1 MKDLL
6 VRINPISE
14 FPIVHSDRLFGAICV
29 AIKTVHGEEKL
40 VEMLKNFEKDPPFLL
55 SSIFPCVKQEYKQS
69 QEQLKQSHGNSIIY
83 FLPKPIE
90 DIQKIND
97 HRIYIEN
104 YKKLK
109 DVKYVSDDIFNDW
122 TNGKINE
129 NHILKN
135 MDKYKVKA
143 GLLFLKEKKLQFD
156 IVTCDTPR
164 NRINRI
170 NNLSEDMFYF
180 NGNTYDNM
188 NLFFIVRLYDH
199 KYEELLNN
207 ALNFLGDYRG
217 FGSDLSVGKGKFEIE
232 EISEKKIIKSLK
244 DNKRFVTLSR
254 YIPST
259 DEINVF
265 KLRKN
270 AYYEIVS
277 KRGMISE
284 GKPKKQAHFFSE
296 GSTFPNQKNIYGRI
310 LYVHEKSVEY
320 GFAFNIGIAY
330 D

>member
-1 MKDLL
+1 MKELL

-40 VEMLKNFEKDPPFLL
+40 IEMLKNFEKDPPFLL
-55 SSIFPCVKQEYKQS
+55 SSIFPCVKQE
-69 QEQLKQSHGNSIIY
+69 QLKQSHENNIIY

-90 DIQKIND
+90 DVQKIDN

-122 TNGKINE
+122 TNGKISE
-129 NHILKN
+129 SHILKN
-135 MDKYKVKA
+135 IDKYKVKA
-143 GLLFLKEKKLQFD
+143 GLLFLKEKKLQFN
-156 IVTCDTPR
+156 IVTSDTPR
-164 NRINRI
+164 NRINRT
-170 NNLSEDMFYF
+170 NNLSEDIFYF

-207 ALNFLGDYRG
+207 ALNFLRDYRG
-217 FGSDLSVGKGKFEIE
+217 FGKDLSVGKGKFEIE

-259 DEINVF
+259 DEIDMF
-265 KLRKN
+265 KMRKN
-270 AYYEIVS
+270 AYYEIAS

-296 GSTFPNQKNIYGRI
+296 GSTFPNLKNIYGKM
-310 LYVHEKSVEY
+310 LCVHEKAVEY
-320 GFAFNIGIAY
+320 GFSFNVGIAY
-330 D
+330 EQR

>member
-1 MKDLL
+1 MKELL

-29 AIKTVHGEEKL
+29 AIKTVNGEEKL
-40 VEMLKNFEKDPPFLL
+40 IEMLKNFEKDPPFLL
-55 SSIFPCVKQEYKQS
+55 SSIFPCVKQENKQL
-69 QEQLKQSHGNSIIY
+69 QDGLKQSENSIIY

-90 DIQKIND
+90 EAQKIDD
-97 HRIYIEN
+97 HRRYIEN

-122 TNGKINE
+122 TNGKISE
-129 NHILKN
+129 NHILKH
-135 MDKYKVKA
+135 MDKYKIKS

-156 IVTCDTPR
+156 IVIRDTPR

-170 NNLSEDMFYF
+170 NNLSEDIFYS
-180 NGNTYDNM
+180 NGSTYGNM

-199 KYEELLNN
+199 KYEELLKDV
-207 ALNFLGDYRG
+207 LNFLGAYRG

-232 EISEKKIIKSLK
+232 EISEKKIIKTLK

-259 DEINVF
+259 DEMDMF
-265 KLRKN
+265 KVRKN

-296 GSTFPNQKNIYGRI
+296 GSTFPNFKDIYGKI
-310 LYVHEKSVEY
+310 LYVHEKSVEF
-320 GFAFNIGIAY
+320 GFAFNVGITHE
-330 D
+330 